1 VGMRGGADGGSVGLL
16 SLGPTFP
23 VGAGSFRALRNRGR
37 PKAQESHRMGLA
49 ASYVGEALVPRARDS
64 SRQHLRFL
72 EAPRPTSGALQS
84 DHLHQPPALGCRPLR
99 ASPTTLSWSI
109 RATSPQRRST
119 CEPLRCGR
127 ESRSRVGTDHDHRL
141 VRWSTA
147 HRRGDL
153 ENGSLVQYELAR
165 CATALGFDP

>member
-1 VGMRGGADGGSVGLL
+1 MGFSGL
-16 SLGPTFP
+16 SPAFP
-23 VGAGSFRALRNRGR
+23 FGAGSFRALRNRGR
-37 PKAQESHRMGLA
+37 PAAQEPYRVGLA
-49 ASYVGEALVPRARDS
+49 ASCVGEALVSGAGDS
-64 SRQHLRFL
+64 SRSRQHLRFL
-72 EAPRPTSGALQS
+72 EAPRPMSGALQS
-84 DHLHQPPALGCRPLR
+84 DHLHHPPALGCRPLR

-127 ESRSRVGTDHDHRL
+127 ESRSPVGTDHDHRL

-153 ENGSLVQYELAR
+153 GNGSLVQYELAR
-165 CATALGFDP
+165 CAAALGADP